1 MSKILCKN
9 NNILKSFSPF
19 KNNSLKFTIL
29 LKLINYFAK
38 STHKLHQKK
47 DFTFKTKTKPQNT
60 PNSTLIHQI
69 SYTTQFYPI
78 GFIYKNDETA
88 FARFVRKVLG
98 RSLYINY
105 YGYAQYQHLAR
116 AKKSKNFI
124 FTILVA

>member
-1 MSKILCKN
+1 MCKN

-29 LKLINYFAK
+29 LKFINYFAK

-47 DFTFKTKTKPQNT
+47 ISRSKQRPSLKTPRTQRPSVRFHTQLNFIQ
-60 PNSTLIHQI
+60 LV
-69 SYTTQFYPI
+69 SYI
-78 GFIYKNDETA
+78 KNDETA

-124 FTILVA
+124 LTILVA